1 MRTTVSRSARRIAG
15 IATLCL
21 SIAAA
26 FGGAG
31 FSVAAA
37 NAPSVCAMLSAS
49 NLRSWFGKEMVVRP
63 NADLPQARGCQW
75 VPADGSVGGLVVTIA
90 PARYYV
96 APKLGAGFKALS
108 GIGDKAYI
116 VPSLGGWEAG
126 AVKGTKAVGI
136 RTPSMSQKTA
146 ITLLKTLVGKM

>member
-1 MRTTVSRSARRIAG
+1 MRTTVSRSTRPTAG
-15 IATLCL
+15 IAILCL

-37 NAPSVCAMLSAS
+37 SAPSVCGMLSSS

-75 VPADGSVGGLVVTIA
+75 VPADGSAGGLVVTIA

-126 AVKGTKAVGI
+126 AVKGKNTIGI
-136 RTPSMSQKTA
+136 RTPSMSQEKA
-146 ITLLKTLVGKM
+146 IALLKTIVGKM